1 MSRLPLNIFVPF
13 DSKERID
20 NFLKYLLALKQK
32 DRYRLSD
39 CISLFTSEK
48 WKEYFLEKSR
58 EYSIFSSRMSA
69 NTEFTPQEEKQ
80 KINAEICNNSVSKK
94 KERIPTVRPKKEYIA
109 KDIRASD
116 LNIGDGI
123 ITYEDYS
130 LKSPLIKKFSK
141 RISAKVPYFFVLV
154 KDYTKN
160 NSFVFEPTSDLDLLL
175 TECQDIFRE
184 NRGKA
189 IEAIIKK
196 LKAFSVLSNTEEVD
210 DFIKSLFSLQEKD
223 RLSCFDKWFRITL
236 LQVESSRKYFCDLL
250 LDKHTFPGSKK
261 IVQKINEEY
270 KRYKSINKESTN
282 NAISN
287 NNGLIVKENI
297 SNSEI
302 KKIES
307 QSYNRF
313 FTGIKASELT
323 VEKGI
328 IKYGEYSLK
337 SVRINTISKKI
348 LSKIDHLFKLKVIDA
363 ENRSFI
369 FEPANDLSF
378 LLAESERIRE
388 QRRKNRENKESKV
401 STDPLFP
408 VTGEF
413 ELPWRYVKFEDRI
426 LYLLHPNQNQAVSP
440 YFRSHFSILKSF
452 RDILPYIE
460 KKCLPFHVIAQDN
473 TIINV
478 SNFYTFEELIPQ
490 FNEYIKLNDEEIELE
505 EGIESKPRM
514 SFSISDFRKLIRK
527 EKSKYLHLLSEIHIE
542 TRPVFY
548 ILENIVHESNL
559 FNGEEHG
566 YLFTIRENDNHSL
579 IVYEN
584 VVDESRSSIRFCVER
599 SQYNFAIDAIRRFW
613 ASDVKNKRQKLLNDQ
628 ISFNN
633 KSILTWDRIFH
644 DGTWECYM
652 KMTVLYFL

>member
-1 MSRLPLNIFVPF
+1 MS
-13 DSKERID
+13 
-20 NFLKYLLALKQK
+20 
-32 DRYRLSD
+32 
-39 CISLFTSEK
+39 
-48 WKEYFLEKSR
+48 
-58 EYSIFSSRMSA
+58 
-69 NTEFTPQEEKQ
+69 
-80 KINAEICNNSVSKK
+80 
-94 KERIPTVRPKKEYIA
+94 
-109 KDIRASD
+109 
-116 LNIGDGI
+116 I

-184 NRGKA
+184 SRGKA

-223 RLSCFDKWFRITL
+223 RLICFDKWFRITL

-313 FTGIKASELT
+313 FTGIKASDLKI
-323 VEKGI
+323 EKGI
-328 IKYGEYSLK
+328 IRYGEYSLK
-337 SVRINTISKKI
+337 SVRINAISKKI

-408 VTGEF
+408 VAGEF

-460 KKCLPFHVIAQDN
+460 KKCPPFHVIAQDN

-514 SFSISDFRKLIRK
+514 SFPISDFRKLIRK

-548 ILENIVHESNL
+548 ILENITHESNL
-559 FNGEEHG
+559 FNNEEHG
-566 YLFTIRENDNHSL
+566 YLFTIRENDNYSV

-584 VVDESRSSIRFCVER
+584 IIDESRSSIVFCVKR
-599 SQYNFAIDAIRRFW
+599 SQFDFAVDSIRRFW
-613 ASDVKNKRQKLLNDQ
+613 ASDIKNKRQKLLYNQ
-628 ISFNN
+628 IPFDD
-633 KSILTWDRIFH
+633 KFIYWRRITH
-644 DGTWECYM
+644 DDYWESYM
-652 KMTVLYFL
+652 KYARFFYFL

>member
-1 MSRLPLNIFVPF
+1 M
-13 DSKERID
+13 
-20 NFLKYLLALKQK
+20 
-32 DRYRLSD
+32 
-39 CISLFTSEK
+39 
-48 WKEYFLEKSR
+48 
-58 EYSIFSSRMSA
+58 
-69 NTEFTPQEEKQ
+69 
-80 KINAEICNNSVSKK
+80 
-94 KERIPTVRPKKEYIA
+94 
-109 KDIRASD
+109 
-116 LNIGDGI
+116 
-123 ITYEDYS
+123 
-130 LKSPLIKKFSK
+130 
-141 RISAKVPYFFVLV
+141 
-154 KDYTKN
+154 
-160 NSFVFEPTSDLDLLL
+160 
-175 TECQDIFRE
+175 
-184 NRGKA
+184 
-189 IEAIIKK
+189 
-196 LKAFSVLSNTEEVD
+196 
-210 DFIKSLFSLQEKD
+210 
-223 RLSCFDKWFRITL
+223 
-236 LQVESSRKYFCDLL
+236 

-313 FTGIKASELT
+313 FTGIKASDLKI
-323 VEKGI
+323 EKGI
-328 IKYGEYSLK
+328 IRYGEFSLK
-337 SVRINTISKKI
+337 SVRINAISKKI

-408 VTGEF
+408 VAGEF

-460 KKCLPFHVIAQDN
+460 KKCPPFHVIAQDN

-514 SFSISDFRKLIRK
+514 SFPISDFRKLIRK

-548 ILENIVHESNL
+548 ILENITHESNL
-559 FNGEEHG
+559 FNNEEHG
-566 YLFTIRENDNHSL
+566 YLFTIRENDNYSV

-584 VVDESRSSIRFCVER
+584 IIDESRSSIVFCVKR
-599 SQYNFAIDAIRRFW
+599 SQFDFAVDSIRRFW
-613 ASDVKNKRQKLLNDQ
+613 ASDIKNKRQKLLYNQ
-628 ISFNN
+628 IPFDD
-633 KSILTWDRIFH
+633 KFIYWRRITH
-644 DGTWECYM
+644 DDYWESYM
-652 KMTVLYFL
+652 KYARFFYFL

>member
-196 LKAFSVLSNTEEVD
+196 LKAFSVLSNTEDVD

-313 FTGIKASELT
+313 FTEIKASELT

-566 YLFTIRENDNHSL
+566 YLFTIRENENYSL
-579 IVYEN
+579 VVYEN
-584 VVDESRSSIRFCVER
+584 IIDESRSSIIFCVKC
-599 SQYNFAIDAIRRFW
+599 SQFDSAVDSIRRFW
-613 ASDVKNKRQKLLNDQ
+613 ASDIKNKRQKLLYNQ
-628 ISFNN
+628 ISFGD
-633 KSILTWDRIFH
+633 KAIYWRRISH
-644 DGTWECYM
+644 DYDWEYYM
-652 KMTVLYFL
+652 KHAMFFYF